1 MDIIQQLVKRNLL
14 NKEQVAD
21 LSVSLKES
29 AKTQE
34 EIILE
39 KKLVTEKDLFQIK
52 SEVLN
57 VPLQVEF
64 LEEIFTEVL
73 SIIPKESAD
82 FYKMVPLKIK
92 KPENILEVGMVY
104 PENAQA
110 NEALKFLARQN
121 KLQVKTYLIT
131 FSDFKKYFARYQA
144 VEQEVE
150 QALES
155 LEKDV
160 TTAPVTPE
168 RTAAQA
174 KYERFIE
181 EAPVIKMVGVIL
193 RQAVDGGASDIHIE
207 PTTEDLRVR
216 YRLDGLLYSSLVLPK
231 KVHPAIVARIKI
243 LSRLKIDETRLPQDG
258 RFSTTISNKKVDFRV
273 AVMPTTLG
281 EKVVLRVL
289 DPSVGLEKLEDLGL
303 TDRNLEMI
311 QDVIKQPY
319 GMILVTGPTGSGKT
333 TTLYTT
339 LRLLNKEAVNI
350 VTLEDPVEYFMEGIN
365 QSQVNPDIK
374 FTFANGLRQILRQD
388 PDIIMVGEIRDEETA
403 NLAIHAALTG
413 HLVLSTLHTTSA
425 VGVVPRLIDMGIKPF
440 LISPTLSIAVSQR
453 LIRELCPHCKKKIK
467 LVGDSRKYVLET
479 IKGLPPIARK
489 RVKVPDPLIAYKPSS
504 CKKCDEKGYIGR
516 LGIFEVLE
524 MSDELSQII
533 VQDANDR
540 DIFKQARIQGM
551 ITMEEDG
558 ILKVLKGVTSLEEVM
573 RTTQE

>member
-1 MDIIQQLVKRNLL
+1 MDLIQQLTKRKLL
-14 NKEQVAD
+14 TKEQMSV
-21 LSVSLKES
+21 LSITLKEA
-29 AKTQE
+29 AKTPE

-39 KKLVTEKDLFQIK
+39 KKFIAEKDLFQLK
-52 SEVLN
+52 SEVFN
-57 VPLQVEF
+57 IPLQAEF
-64 LEEIFTEVL
+64 LEEVSMEVL
-73 SIIPKESAD
+73 TIIPKESAN
-82 FYKMVPLKIK
+82 FYKMVPLRVK
-92 KPENILEVGMVY
+92 KPEDILEVGMVY

-110 NEALKFLARQN
+110 QEALKFLARQH
-121 KLQVKTYLIT
+121 KLRFKIYLVT
-131 FSDFKKYFARYQA
+131 LSDFKKYFARYQA

-150 QALES
+150 QALKS

-160 TTAPVTPE
+160 LVDQAAPAAAAE
-168 RTAAQA
+168 RA
-174 KYERFIE
+174 KYKRLVE
-181 EAPVIKMVGVIL
+181 EAPIIKMVGVIL
-193 RQAVDGGASDIHIE
+193 RQAVEGAASDIHIE
-207 PTTEDLRVR
+207 PTTDDLRVR
-216 YRLDGLLYSSLVLPK
+216 YRLDGLLYSSLILPK
-231 KVHPAIVARIKI
+231 KVHPAIIARIKI

-289 DPSVGLEKLEDLGL
+289 DPSAGLDKLEDLGL
-303 TDRNLEMI
+303 TDRNLEI
-311 QDVIKQPY
+311 VEKVVKRPY

-339 LRLLNKEAVNI
+339 LKRLNKETVNI

-425 VGVVPRLIDMGIKPF
+425 VGVVPRLVDMGIKPF
-440 LISPTLSIAVSQR
+440 LISPTLSVAISQR
-453 LIRELCPHCKKKIK
+453 LIRALCPHCKKKVK
-467 LVGDSRKYVLET
+467 LIGDSKKYVLD
-479 IKGLPPIARK
+479 KMKNLPPAMRK
-489 RVKVPDPLIAYKPSS
+489 RVKIPEPLIAYKPSA
-504 CKKCDEKGYIGR
+504 CKKCNDKGYAGR

-524 MSDELSQII
+524 MSDALAEII
-533 VQDANDR
+533 IQGASDR

-551 ITMEEDG
+551 VTMEEDG
-558 ILKVLKGVTSLEEVM
+558 ILKVLRGITSLEEVM

>member
-21 LSVSLKES
+21 LLLSLKES

-39 KKLVTEKDLFQIK
+39 KKFVTEKDLFQIK
-52 SEVLN
+52 GEALN
-57 VPLQVEF
+57 IPLQVEF

-104 PENAQA
+104 PENLQA
-110 NEALKFLARQN
+110 KEALKFLARQN

-144 VEQEVE
+144 IEQEVE
-150 QALES
+150 QALKG
-155 LEKDV
+155 LEKDI
-160 TTAPVTPE
+160 TTAPDTPE
-168 RTAAQA
+168 RTAAQV

-216 YRLDGLLYSSLVLPK
+216 YRLDGILYSSLVLPK

-258 RFSTTISNKKVDFRV
+258 RFSTTISNRKVDFRV

-303 TDRNLEMI
+303 TDRNLEII
-311 QDVIKQPY
+311 QEVIKQPY

-339 LRLLNKEAVNI
+339 LRLLNKESVNI

-403 NLAIHAALTG
+403 NLAIQAALTG
-413 HLVLSTLHTTSA
+413 HLVLSTLHTISA

-453 LIRELCPHCKKKIK
+453 LIRELCHHCKKKIK
-467 LVGDSRKYVLET
+467 LVGDSRKYVLEK
-479 IKGLPPIARK
+479 IKGLPPDARK
-489 RVKVPDPLIAYKPSS
+489 RVKVPNPLIVYKPSS
-504 CKKCDEKGYIGR
+504 CKKCDEKGYTGR

-524 MSDELSQII
+524 MSDELARII

-558 ILKVLKGVTSLEEVM
+558 ILKVLKGITSLEEIM